1 MKDPKIFELEK
12 ELDDLKVISEID
24 LAMLVKFSSAVI
36 GHHSSTMLTPIVLNK
51 PLFIP
56 KWGVM
61 EYLNDRFS
69 KNDVAFPAESPD
81 QLIEYLNDVN
91 NKKFE
96 MKETALRTKYF
107 EDFISI
113 KDGKSIKRIVKN
125 IISVA
130 DLN

>member
-1 MKDPKIFELEK
+1 
-12 ELDDLKVISEID
+12 
-24 LAMLVKFSSAVI
+24 
-36 GHHSSTMLTPIVLNK
+36 MLTPIVLNK

-96 MKETALRTKYF
+96 MKETALRTKYLK
-107 EDFISI
+107 IL
-113 KDGKSIKRIVKN
+113 
-125 IISVA
+125 SV
-130 DLN
+130 